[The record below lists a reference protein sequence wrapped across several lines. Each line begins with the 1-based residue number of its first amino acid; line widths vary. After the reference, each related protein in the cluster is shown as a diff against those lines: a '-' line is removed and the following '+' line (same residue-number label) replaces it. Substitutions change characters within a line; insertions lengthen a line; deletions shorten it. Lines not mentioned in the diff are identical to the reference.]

1 MYRKYIPLIFMLT
14 TGAVTCIVSI
24 VRGYTLFKQLL
35 LLLTVLLIFYYI
47 GSLLK
52 WMLDYFDRQNERR
65 AKEQGEVI
73 EKNAETGA
81 ESSDT
86 NREE

>member
-1 MYRKYIPLIFMLT
+1 MYRRYIPLILMLT

-24 VRGYTLFKQLL
+24 VREYTLFKQLL
-35 LLLTVLLIFYYI
+35 LLLIVLVVFYFI

-52 WMLDYFDRQNERR
+52 WMLDYFDTQNERR
-65 AKEQGEVI
+65 SKEQGEVI
-73 EKNAETGA
+73 EKNVDIDA

-86 NREE
+86 NKEE

>member
-24 VRGYTLFKQLL
+24 VRKYTLFKQLL
-35 LLLTVLLIFYYI
+35 LLLAVLITFYFI

-52 WMLDYFDRQNERR
+52 WMLDYFDGQNESR
-65 AKEQGEVI
+65 AGEQGEVI
-73 EKNAETGA
+73 EKNAAIGV
-81 ESSDT
+81 ESRDT
-86 NREE
+86 NKEE

>member
-24 VRGYTLFKQLL
+24 VRKYTLFKQLL
-35 LLLTVLLIFYYI
+35 LLLAVLLIFYFI

-52 WMLDYFDRQNERR
+52 WMLDYFDRQNESR
-65 AKEQGEVI
+65 AGEQGEVI
-73 EKNAETGA
+73 EKNAAIGV
-81 ESSDT
+81 ESSGT
-86 NREE
+86 NKEE